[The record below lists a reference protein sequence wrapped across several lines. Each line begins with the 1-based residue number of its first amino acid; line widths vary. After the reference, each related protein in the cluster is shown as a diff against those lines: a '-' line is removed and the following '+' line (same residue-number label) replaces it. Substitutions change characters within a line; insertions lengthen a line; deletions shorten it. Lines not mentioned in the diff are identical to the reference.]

1 MTQQNN
7 DFAEKYNHLIQEA
20 KEQIEQQQYSEAIN
34 NLDYI
39 IENKERDG
47 YAFFLRGKAY
57 SQLKEYKIALTDY
70 EIALDIYR
78 EAEDKK
84 YQIYTLIELT
94 FVYPFN
100 GKVREGFLAQNESLK
115 IAKEL
120 ELKEDDPLY
129 SLVFG
134 ASQMSDEGLDKM
146 ETSLQTETS
155 TLIWSEFGLMGRMM
169 GYATRGKLQSYLF
182 ISVWLIMF
190 IPSLILAIIS
200 SPIWLT
206 IMLYQTWRSKRN
218 SA

>member
-7 DFAEKYNHLIQEA
+7 NFAEEYRCLIPEA
-20 KEQIEQQQYSEAIN
+20 KKQIEQQQYSAAIS

-39 IENKERDG
+39 IENNKRDG

-57 SQLKEYKIALTDY
+57 SQLKEYQPALTDY
-70 EIALDIYR
+70 ETALNIYR
-78 EAEDKK
+78 ETEDKK
-84 YQIYTLIELT
+84 YQIYTLVELAMI
-94 FVYPFN
+94 YPFN
-100 GKVREGFLAQNESLK
+100 GRVRDGFLAQQQSFKL
-115 IAKEL
+115 AKEV
-120 ELKEDDPLY
+120 EISEEDPLY
-129 SLVFG
+129 SYISH
-134 ASQMSDEGLDKM
+134 AAQMSDEGLGKM

-190 IPSLILAIIS
+190 IPSLILAIIF

-218 SA
+218 SE